1 MIRSDLLEIILW
13 LISVKTIVLK
23 WQGSFRYDEMPFLS
37 IWLIHFLFDMTE
49 DFKPSCQPRND
60 NNITV
65 IKNWKCIAQE
75 SHKKMKIIS
84 KFERYFFAQKESHFE
99 RIISRK
105 KALETFIISK
115 RESIFIDFVLLIIRK
130 RESSLNL
137 MYYEN
142 ISFRGLLGACFVLL
156 SAFLIHYQ

>member
-1 MIRSDLLEIILW
+1 
-13 LISVKTIVLK
+13 
-23 WQGSFRYDEMPFLS
+23 
-37 IWLIHFLFDMTE
+37 
-49 DFKPSCQPRND
+49 
-60 NNITV
+60 
-65 IKNWKCIAQE
+65 
-75 SHKKMKIIS
+75 MKIIS

-142 ISFRGLLGACFVLL
+142 MYFRGLLGACFVLL
-156 SAFLIHYQ
+156 RMILIYYQYLPYKGRLEIHKRSLATKPGFIDEKKQSRNPIFYPILQTAI